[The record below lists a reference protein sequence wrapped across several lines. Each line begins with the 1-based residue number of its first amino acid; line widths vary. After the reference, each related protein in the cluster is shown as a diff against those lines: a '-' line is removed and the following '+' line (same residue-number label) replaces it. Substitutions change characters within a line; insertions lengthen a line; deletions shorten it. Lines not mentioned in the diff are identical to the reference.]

1 MLEATH
7 VIIPQNILKPLFLFI
22 RYTLIGA
29 AHLNQYASGIHN
41 AEPILEP
48 VLAASRKRKRIIE
61 RLALGL
67 TRLKKRKFPLSRVK
81 EALGTDDPNSIE
93 EQVCILV
100 THGIL
105 VRPTSRSVELVRTF
119 SARVRNYIVAN
130 CGLSYTQLAAVE
142 EQAEDLTD

>member
-61 RLALGL
+61 RLALVL